1 MLHIESL
8 LENTHPWLYRG
19 YVFAHKG
26 TIGRS
31 GVLKLLSPEY
41 EGLEGDTNSEV
52 VFHLMVQVI
61 ESSDDIME
69 GVGGIVTF
77 TLISYLSSG
86 AFIFKPSLSSCC
98 ADERG
103 VCWYWYGKKVNT
115 R

>member
-1 MLHIESL
+1 MLHIEGL

-69 GVGGIVTF
+69 GVGGIVT
-77 TLISYLSSG
+77 LISYLSSG

-103 VCWYWYGKKVNT
+103 VSWYWYRNKVNT